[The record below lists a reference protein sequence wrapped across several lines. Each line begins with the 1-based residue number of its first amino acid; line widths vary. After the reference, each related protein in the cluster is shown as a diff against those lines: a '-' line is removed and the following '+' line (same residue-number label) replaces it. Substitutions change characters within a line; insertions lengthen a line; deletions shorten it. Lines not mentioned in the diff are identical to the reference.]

1 MSEEAKRALRDFIE
15 ASARAGRADGRLPVS
30 MRLTLAILDSIV
42 HYFFEGAL
50 YIEYRPKVGDVRW
63 GFTPM
68 GKELLQLEA
77 LKRMCEP
84 VGRALEEV
92 LLRAW
97 ELKWRGYSIG
107 IERCEGGAVV
117 FARGPEGVVA
127 LGHVPLRFEVVR
139 EHFVDVGLVRHRPLE
154 RRLPPA
160 VRASLL
166 DRVIARAWELK
177 AEGYRVEVQ
186 GPRGGRRF

>member
-1 MSEEAKRALRDFIE
+1 MSEEARRALRDFIE
-15 ASARAGRADGRLPVS
+15 ASARAGRADGRLPAHQW
-30 MRLTLAILDSIV
+30 LTLAIHD
-42 HYFFEGAL
+42 FFEGAF
-50 YIEYRPKVGDVRW
+50 YIEYRPEMGAVRW
-63 GFTPM
+63 RLTPI
-68 GKELLQLEA
+68 GEELSQLELLKKVYGPA
-77 LKRMCEP
+77 
-84 VGRALEEV
+84 GRALEEV

-107 IERCEGGAVV
+107 VERHEGGALVL
-117 FARGPEGVVA
+117 ARGPEGVVA
-127 LGHVPLRFEVVR
+127 LGHVPLRPKLVR
-139 EHFVDVGLVRHRPLE
+139 EHLADLGLVRPKLRP
-154 RRLPPA
+154 PPA